1 MERSVSVTETV
12 DLPSHIL
19 VQNQMQDIILTQKNV
34 IEKLS
39 QDLSSHEDS
48 MRESF
53 ASKSIY
59 EEELK
64 NLQKSIRDDYVPRSK
79 LEEAENDLQEERLS
93 HLNTKKQLNDVSDRL
108 EFALGEIEVVTKQ
121 IEREKAAFQKA
132 FGTVQNKAIQETSK
146 SIKLERKYT
155 DVTKQCEKQQDDLES
170 KTEELKFLE
179 GKVKEQEVVYKKK
192 LNELEIQKKQDR
204 YIAKMMEEQ
213 NRRKNKTKASL
224 LTQK

>member
-1 MERSVSVTETV
+1 MESSVSVTETV

-19 VQNQMQDIILTQKNV
+19 VQNQMQDIIFTQKNV

-64 NLQKSIRDDYVPRSK
+64 NLQRSIRDDYVPRSK

-132 FGTVQNKAIQETSK
+132 FGTVQTKAIQETSK

-204 YIAKMMEEQ
+204 YIAKMMEDQ
-213 NRRKNKTKASL
+213 SRRKNKTKTSL

>member
-1 MERSVSVTETV
+1 MESSVSVTETV

-19 VQNQMQDIILTQKNV
+19 VQNQMQDIIFTQKNV

-39 QDLSSHEDS
+39 QDLSSHEDF

-132 FGTVQNKAIQETSK
+132 FGTVQTKAIQETSK

-204 YIAKMMEEQ
+204 YIAKMMEDQ
-213 NRRKNKTKASL
+213 SRRKNKTKTSL